1 MISVPVYRGDMRKGQ
16 NVLLSSPRSGTDFL
30 CDSLTEQDGIRYYR
44 EYFNPICNELR
55 APALLRGF
63 GDERFE
69 SSGRIMTE
77 ISGDA
82 FLSILADSW
91 SHDGYNTT
99 KENFAAVKLHHFV
112 PLFNVVILIRKM
124 QHTFPTSRPDYMA
137 PIATSFMFS
146 GPYRSVPLAM
156 ELNDVRRFMTNLSFL
171 DPQEL
176 SLAAY
181 AVQHFIL
188 VDAADRF
195 GIPIIRYEDMITQS
209 GTALEAALRGLESFT
224 VDVAALARVIE
235 RGRTLDAQGLSDR
248 RQRFHQDGYGRKV
261 DRLCRFMI
269 ETAPHLRA
277 GLEACFY

>member
-1 MISVPVYRGDMRKGQ
+1 M
-16 NVLLSSPRSGTDFL
+16 
-30 CDSLTEQDGIRYYR
+30 EQETIRYYR
-44 EYFNPICNELR
+44 EYFNPICNEPR

-69 SSGRIMTE
+69 FFSRIMTE
-77 ISGDA
+77 ISSDA
-82 FLSILADSW
+82 FLSILADTW
-91 SHDGYNTT
+91 THDDYNTT
-99 KENFAAVKLHHFV
+99 KENFSAVKLHHFV
-112 PLFNVVILIRKM
+112 PLFNIVILIRKI
-124 QHTFPTSRPDYMA
+124 QHTFPTSRPEYIA

-156 ELNDVRRFMTNLSFL
+156 ELNEVRRFMTNLSFT

-188 VDAADRF
+188 VDAGARF
-195 GIPIIRYEDMITQS
+195 GIPIIRYEDMIMKS
-209 GTALEAALRGLESFT
+209 GPALEGVLRGLEFFDI
-224 VDVAALARVIE
+224 DVPVLARVIE
-235 RGRTLDAQGLSDR
+235 HKRVLHDTDLDVR
-248 RQRFHQDGYGRKV
+248 HQRFHQLGYGRKI
-261 DRLCRFMI
+261 DRLCRFLI